1 MYRNTF
7 RHRLTT
13 GTWTLPIIAA
23 LAALTWLI
31 IPLLPAGEGQA
42 CNRNW
47 WLGLPL
53 VAAITYGLVECNN
66 RNALLRVRSRMM
78 GGTYLLF
85 VMACPALHSAS
96 WQCLPAAA
104 LLLAYFALFSTY
116 GNPHAEGRV
125 FHIFLPVGI
134 ASLLYAPLVLL
145 VPVLLFSLAVHIR
158 IMSHRTFGAALLG
171 FLAPFWLVFGYTLWT
186 GNTESFFLYIKGI
199 WQWQPTGLG
208 GVPAWAVGSC
218 CIIGLLSFVSS
229 LHYLRT
235 AFNDKIR
242 TRMFF
247 YAILMVHAVLLLLL
261 ILRPADYTILLPMLA
276 MNSAPLVGHH
286 LTLARRRGS
295 ELWFYT
301 CLLFLVV
308 LLVAN
313 YFELWNSWLSF
324 L

>member
-1 MYRNTF
+1 MYWF
-7 RHRLTT
+7 QHYKS
-13 GTWTLPIIAA
+13 I
-23 LAALTWLI
+23 
-31 IPLLPAGEGQA
+31 
-42 CNRNW
+42 
-47 WLGLPL
+47 
-53 VAAITYGLVECNN
+53 
-66 RNALLRVRSRMM
+66 
-78 GGTYLLF
+78 
-85 VMACPALHSAS
+85 
-96 WQCLPAAA
+96 
-104 LLLAYFALFSTY
+104 
-116 GNPHAEGRV
+116 
-125 FHIFLPVGI
+125 
-134 ASLLYAPLVLL
+134 
-145 VPVLLFSLAVHIR
+145 
-158 IMSHRTFGAALLG
+158 
-171 FLAPFWLVFGYTLWT
+171 
-186 GNTESFFLYIKGI
+186 YIKGK
-199 WQWQPTGLG
+199 WQWQPSGLG

-261 ILRPADYTILLPMLA
+261 ILRPADYAILLPMLA

-313 YFELWNSWLSF
+313 YFELWNS
-324 L
+324 